1 MGTSSAP
8 RTSLASVCP
17 DALDLTD
24 PRPCRREPRGS
35 RAGGFVRRVG
45 PEPGRSAGS
54 LRHAA
59 PR

>member
-8 RTSLASVCP
+8 RTSLASVRP

-24 PRPCRREPRGS
+24 PRPRRAPCGS

-45 PEPGRSAGS
+45 PEPGRTAGS

-59 PR
+59 RR